1 VKKNVMITIFAFVFI
16 SFSVASVFANAKL
29 LTQHKAVT
37 NGAKK
42 ITTCN
47 DCHNPTTKIDKKK
60 GANYKP
66 VLKTKSC
73 AGKGCH
79 K

>member
-1 VKKNVMITIFAFVFI
+1 VKKNVMISIFTLVFV
-16 SFSVASVFANAKL
+16 SFTVASVFANAKL
-29 LTQHKAVT
+29 LTQHKAIA

-42 ITTCN
+42 ITNCN
-47 DCHNPTTKIDKKK
+47 DCHNTTTKIDKKK
-60 GANYKP
+60 GAAYKP
-66 VLKTKSC
+66 VLKSKSC

>member
-1 VKKNVMITIFAFVFI
+1 MKKHVMISIFTLVFV
-16 SFSVASVFANAKL
+16 SFTVASVFANAKL
-29 LTQHKAVT
+29 LTAHKGY

-42 ITTCN
+42 ITNCN
-47 DCHNPTTKIDKKK
+47 DCHNAATKIDKKK
-60 GANYKP
+60 GAAYKP
-66 VLKTKSC
+66 VLKSKSC

>member
-1 VKKNVMITIFAFVFI
+1 MKKNVMISIFALLFI
-16 SFSVASVFANAKL
+16 SFAVGSVFANAGL
-29 LTQHKAVT
+29 LTKHKGYT
-37 NGAKK
+37 GAKK
-42 ITTCN
+42 ITNCN
-47 DCHNPTTKIDKKK
+47 DCHAGAAKIEKKK
-60 GANYKP
+60 GADYKK

>member
-1 VKKNVMITIFAFVFI
+1 MKKNVLISFFTIVFI
-16 SFSVASVFANAKL
+16 SFAVASVFANAKL
-29 LTQHKAVT
+29 MSQHKAVG
-37 NGAKK
+37 NGFKK
-42 ITTCN
+42 IASCN

-60 GANYKP
+60 GTAYKP